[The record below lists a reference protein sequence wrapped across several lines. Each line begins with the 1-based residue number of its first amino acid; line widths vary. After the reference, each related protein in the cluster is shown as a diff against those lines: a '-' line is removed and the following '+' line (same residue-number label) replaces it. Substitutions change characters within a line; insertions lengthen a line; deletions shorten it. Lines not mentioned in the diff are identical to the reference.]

1 MAKKKGAG
9 TSRMNRDSQSKRL
22 GVKRFGGEVVTSGNI
37 IIRQTGTKFHPGI
50 GTKLG
55 NDFTIYATSAG
66 KVKFIQRSGKKM
78 VTVING

>member
-9 TSRMNRDSQSKRL
+9 TTRMNRDSQSKRL

-66 KVKFIQRSGKKM
+66 GVKFIQRSGKKI